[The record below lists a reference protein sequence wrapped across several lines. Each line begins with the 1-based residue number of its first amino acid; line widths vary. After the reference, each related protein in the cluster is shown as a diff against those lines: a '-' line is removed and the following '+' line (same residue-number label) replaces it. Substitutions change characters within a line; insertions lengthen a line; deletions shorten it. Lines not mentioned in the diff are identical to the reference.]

1 VVADMMFGRGATQ
14 RDRKILRDKVAVLAG
29 KGPAG
34 WWRIAKNLARYGLGV
49 GHEHPAA
56 PQFWQLALRD
66 AGFADVRFEPVVAE
80 AAIVSG
86 TRAPGIKDRSPA
98 DHGVRPGG
106 FSCRTRNGGRM
117 RGSAMLH
124 SAAGWLRRRSAA
136 LLLSV
141 TLAGLAAGG
150 LTWLAGAG
158 RVADACWLV
167 SAGFGLAYALWSA
180 VDSLR
185 RGRLGVDVIAL
196 LALAGAVA
204 VRELLAAAVISVML
218 ASGRALEAW
227 AALRARHD
235 LSALL
240 DRAPRTARRY
250 HGGSAEIVPLDAV
263 APGDLLLVASGDVV
277 PVDGM
282 VASAAAV
289 LDESALTG
297 EARPVERIR
306 GDQVRSGVLNAGGP
320 FDLRASDTAAAST
333 YAGIVRLVS
342 EAENSQAPFVAA
354 ADRYAMW
361 FLPLTLAVAAV
372 AWAVGGA
379 DRAVA
384 VLVVATPCPLI
395 LAAPVALVS
404 GLSAAARRG
413 VVVKSGAVLERLA
426 RCTTLILDK
435 TGTLTVGQPQV
446 TMVVPAGTSGLDADE
461 VLTMAASLDQAS
473 GHVLAAAIVR
483 AAAERG
489 CGLTPPSDVTETAG
503 QGVAGSVAGHE
514 VRLGRAG
521 WAGAAEADSWVRAAR
536 RRSRLD
542 GALTVFVAV
551 DGRPAGVLLLE
562 DRMRPDAR
570 HTLRAVRR
578 GGITR
583 VVLATGD
590 RAEAAGA
597 VGALA
602 GADEVLA
609 ELTPAGKLDVVRREQ
624 SRAPVIMTGDGI
636 NDAPALALADVGI
649 AMGARG
655 ATASSEAA
663 DAVLTVD
670 ELARLGTVAAVARRT
685 RRIALQ
691 SVLAGMGMSLVA
703 MAAAAAGLL
712 PAVWGALLQE
722 AIDVAV
728 ILNALRALAPV
739 PPEVR
744 LTAADARLTGRFRA
758 EHQAI
763 RADTEEL
770 RAAAQA
776 LGEPGAM
783 DRVRHVHRLL
793 TSEVWPHEQAEES
806 SLYPALN
813 RVLGGTDPTAPMS
826 RAHAEIA
833 VQIARLGR
841 LIEDIGDRDPD
852 EADMTDLRDILYG
865 LHAVLRL
872 HTVQE
877 DETYL
882 SLGDTAGRPG

>member
-1 VVADMMFGRGATQ
+1 M
-14 RDRKILRDKVAVLAG
+14 
-29 KGPAG
+29 
-34 WWRIAKNLARYGLGV
+34 
-49 GHEHPAA
+49 
-56 PQFWQLALRD
+56 
-66 AGFADVRFEPVVAE
+66 
-80 AAIVSG
+80 
-86 TRAPGIKDRSPA
+86 
-98 DHGVRPGG
+98 
-106 FSCRTRNGGRM
+106 
-117 RGSAMLH
+117 
-124 SAAGWLRRRSAA
+124 
-136 LLLSV
+136 
-141 TLAGLAAGG
+141 
-150 LTWLAGAG
+150 
-158 RVADACWLV
+158 
-167 SAGFGLAYALWSA
+167 
-180 VDSLR
+180 
-185 RGRLGVDVIAL
+185 DVIAL

-227 AALRARHD
+227 AALRARQD

-250 HGGSAEIVPLDAV
+250 RDGSVEIVPLDTVAV
-263 APGDLLLVASGDVV
+263 GDLLLVAAGDVV
-277 PVDGM
+277 PVDGT

-297 EARPVERIR
+297 EAQPAEHAR
-306 GDQVRSGVLNAGGP
+306 GDGVRSGTVNAGGP
-320 FDLRASDTAAAST
+320 FDLRAAVTAAEST

-342 EAENSQAPFVAA
+342 EAEKSQAPFVRL

-372 AWAVGGA
+372 AWALGGA

-413 VVVKSGAVLERLA
+413 VVVKNGGVLERLA
-426 RCTTLILDK
+426 HCGTLILDK
-435 TGTLTVGQPQV
+435 TGTLTAGHPEV
-446 TMVVPAGTSGLDADE
+446 TAVIPARPGDLAEDE
-461 VLTMAASLDQAS
+461 VLGLAASLDQVS

-483 AAAERG
+483 AGAKRG
-489 CGLTPPSDVTETAG
+489 CRLTPPSGVTEVPG
-503 QGVAGSVAGHE
+503 QGIAGMVGDHE

-521 WAGAAEADSWVRAAR
+521 WAGAAESDSWVRAAR

-542 GALTVFVAV
+542 GALTVFAAV
-551 DGRPAGVLLLE
+551 DGRAAGVLLLE
-562 DRMRPDAR
+562 DRIRPDAR
-570 HTLRAVRR
+570 QTLRAVRR
-578 GGITR
+578 GGVSK

-590 RAEAAGA
+590 RAEAAEA

-602 GADEVLA
+602 GVDEVIA
-609 ELTPAGKLDVVRREQ
+609 ELTPADKLDVVRSEQ
-624 SRAPVIMTGDGI
+624 RRCPVMMVGDGI

-655 ATASSEAA
+655 ATASAEAA

-670 ELARLGTVAAVARRT
+670 ELARLGEVAAIARRT

-691 SVLAGMGMSLVA
+691 SVLAGMGMSLAA

-739 PPEVR
+739 PPQVR
-744 LTAADARLTGRFRA
+744 LTSADEDLTRRFRA

-763 RADTEEL
+763 RADTEQL
-770 RAAAQA
+770 RTAARA

-783 DRVRHVHRLL
+783 DRVRHVHELL
-793 TSEVWPHEQAEES
+793 TREVWPHEHAEES

-852 EADMTDLRDILYG
+852 EADIADLRDILYG
-865 LHAVLRL
+865 LHAILRL

-882 SLGDTAGRPG
+882 SLGETAVGRPA

>member
-1 VVADMMFGRGATQ
+1 MRSVAL
-14 RDRKILRDKVAVLAG
+14 I
-29 KGPAG
+29 
-34 WWRIAKNLARYGLGV
+34 
-49 GHEHPAA
+49 
-56 PQFWQLALRD
+56 
-66 AGFADVRFEPVVAE
+66 
-80 AAIVSG
+80 
-86 TRAPGIKDRSPA
+86 
-98 DHGVRPGG
+98 
-106 FSCRTRNGGRM
+106 
-117 RGSAMLH
+117 
-124 SAAGWLRRRSAA
+124 RSAA
-136 LLLSV
+136 RSLGRRAAVLLLV
-141 TLAGLAAGG
+141 LTAAGLAAGG
-150 LTWLAGAG
+150 VARLAGAAS
-158 RVADACWLV
+158 VADGCWLV
-167 SAGFGLAYALWSA
+167 SAGLGLAYALWSA
-180 VDSLR
+180 ADSLR
-185 RGRLGVDVIAL
+185 RGRVGVDLIAL

-227 AALRARHD
+227 AAQRARHD

-240 DRAPRTARRY
+240 DRAPRTARR
-250 HGGSAEIVPLDAV
+250 HQGGGVEVVPLDAI

-277 PVDGM
+277 PVDGA

-297 EARPVERIR
+297 EARPAERIR
-306 GDQVRSGVLNAGGP
+306 GDQVRSGVVNVGPP

-333 YAGIVRLVS
+333 YAGIVRLVG
-342 EAENSQAPFVAA
+342 EAERSQAPFVRA

-361 FLPLTLAVAAV
+361 FLPLTLAVAA
-372 AWAVGGA
+372 AGWAAGGA

-413 VVVKSGAVLERLA
+413 VVVKSGGVLERLA

-435 TGTLTVGQPQV
+435 TGTLTAGQPQV
-446 TMVVPAGTSGLDADE
+446 TAVIPASPATLDADE
-461 VLTMAASLDQAS
+461 LLTLAASLDQAS
-473 GHVLAAAIVR
+473 AHVLAAAIVR
-483 AAAERG
+483 AAAARG
-489 CGLTPPSDVTETAG
+489 RRLTAPSDVTETAG
-503 QGVAGSVAGHE
+503 QGVAGMVGGRE
-514 VRLGRAG
+514 VRLGRAA
-521 WAGAAEADSWVRAAR
+521 WAGAAEADSWVRTAR

-542 GALTVFVAV
+542 GALTVFAAV

-562 DRMRPDAR
+562 DRIRPDAR
-570 HTLRAVRR
+570 QTLRAVRR
-578 GGITR
+578 GGIDR

-590 RAEAAGA
+590 RADAAGA

-609 ELTPAGKLDVVRREQ
+609 ELTPAGKLEVVRREQ
-624 SRAPVIMTGDGI
+624 RRAPVIMTGDGI

-670 ELARLGTVAAVARRT
+670 ELARLGEVAAVARRT

-691 SVLAGMGMSLVA
+691 SVLAGMGLSIAA

-739 PPEVR
+739 PPQVR
-744 LTAADARLTGRFRA
+744 LTAADEDLARRFRT

-763 RADTEEL
+763 RSDTEEL
-770 RAAAQA
+770 RATAQA

-783 DRVRHVHRLL
+783 NRVRHVHGLL
-793 TSEVWPHEQAEES
+793 TREVWPHEQAEES

-826 RAHAEIA
+826 RGHAEIA

-852 EADMTDLRDILYG
+852 AADIADLRDILYG

-882 SLGDTAGRPG
+882 SLADTAAGDQAEPRLRSG